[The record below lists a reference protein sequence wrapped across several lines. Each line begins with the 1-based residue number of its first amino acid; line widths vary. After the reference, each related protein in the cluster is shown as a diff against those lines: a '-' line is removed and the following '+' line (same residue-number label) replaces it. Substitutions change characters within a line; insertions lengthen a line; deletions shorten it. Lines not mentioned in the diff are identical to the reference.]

1 MLILMRRVGEAIYVG
16 DEVRL
21 TVLGVRGNQ
30 VRIGVHAPKHIPV
43 HREEVYHRIKGE
55 GPGPGSSGTGEPRRR
70 YEPGNYNGGG
80 HKPHHDLPDD
90 WGNRD
95 HQES

>member
-55 GPGPGSSGTGEPRRR
+55 PVPRDVKEPRHRP
-70 YEPGNYNGGG
+70 EPGNYNGATGESQA
-80 HKPHHDLPDD
+80 DLPDD
-90 WGNRD
+90 WGNK
-95 HQES
+95 SG